1 MAIFV
6 PSALAVSPVPSTLSL
21 APSYSPL
28 TPRQQCNPGQ
38 DCCWGG
44 EAGGWKGCMNQHNAL
59 LIEDRDARCEQLKP
73 DWCSNQGVTEAQ
85 CKADCCAISTGFG
98 KACP

>member
-1 MAIFV
+1 MQFSTILITAMAIFV
-6 PSALAVSPVPSTLSL
+6 PSALA
-21 APSYSPL
+21 
-28 TPRQQCNPGQ
+28 CNPGQ

-44 EAGGWKGCMNQHNAL
+44 EAGGWKGCMNQHNNI

-85 CKADCCAISTGFG
+85 CKADCCSISTGFG